1 MKKNKERSSTDSGYG
16 SKNYSVQDQSAQHQ
30 PAIVMLPGQHDQ
42 GQYYD
47 DYIIRQFDE
56 PTPECS
62 GTDSGCSS
70 QVQTQSQNKE
80 RSGTDSG
87 YTSQNCSAASYKQ
100 LAPLVRYC
108 MPIPSKPT
116 YTFDFPSAHSNNKLL
131 LALER
136 GRDKLAQYNS
146 SDFGRHSPC
155 SSDIDGEENDD
166 YLVDVKVAKEKIMD
180 SDDEGIEDEDE
191 MQNASI
197 CMGTGSNS
205 QDISSH
211 LI

>member
-1 MKKNKERSSTDSGYG
+1 
-16 SKNYSVQDQSAQHQ
+16 
-30 PAIVMLPGQHDQ
+30 
-42 GQYYD
+42 
-47 DYIIRQFDE
+47 
-56 PTPECS
+56 
-62 GTDSGCSS
+62 
-70 QVQTQSQNKE
+70 
-80 RSGTDSG
+80 
-87 YTSQNCSAASYKQ
+87 
-100 LAPLVRYC
+100 
-108 MPIPSKPT
+108 MPIPPKPT
-116 YTFDFPSAHSNNKLL
+116 YTEDSFDFTSAHSRLLSDKLSNL
-131 LALER
+131 QLALES

-155 SSDIDGEENDD
+155 SSDGENFNNRESDD
-166 YLVDVKVAKEKIMD
+166 YCGHVKVAKEKVID